1 MEERRGRH
9 GSKVGD
15 SNYEIE
21 KQAISQRYFG
31 IFTFLFYCTIFV
43 LLKTILQ

>member
-31 IFTFLFYCTIFV
+31 ILLLRFFSIVQYLFY
-43 LLKTILQ
+43 